1 MKISLKRKAYEEA
14 GIPADK
20 APHFAAQT
28 VKANP
33 AEQLSPLRHED
44 AEELKTEPKLTET
57 LAGESSETLSLN
69 SSPPSSAMSKRRKN
83 EEMTL
88 NALNAGSDVEDA
100 LEDGELPE
108 DGSTD

>member
-1 MKISLKRKAYEEA
+1 MLYNTISVSFYLFPAPTQISLKRKAYEEA

-44 AEELKTEPKLTET
+44 AEELKTEPKLTAIT
-57 LAGESSETLSLN
+57 S
-69 SSPPSSAMSKRRKN
+69 
-83 EEMTL
+83 
-88 NALNAGSDVEDA
+88 
-100 LEDGELPE
+100 
-108 DGSTD
+108 